1 MESGSRSSDRI
12 LNREHRLRNGMNR
25 GEEEKKKKEKLLPLL
40 KFYLYFVYSS
50 LKEFLEKM

>member
-25 GEEEKKKKEKLLPLL
+25 GEKEKKKERKIITSFKILSLFRL
-40 KFYLYFVYSS
+40 FVS
-50 LKEFLEKM
+50 